1 MHLPVLIVNVHPL
14 SLNPPLAGRSSLA
27 EQYTICGC
35 LYGSER
41 QHAPAPA
48 RHPFLSC
55 LYGSEQERILPGC
68 LN

>member
-27 EQYTICGC
+27 EQYMICGC
-35 LYGSER
+35 LYGSELKR
-41 QHAPAPA
+41 ERNKQSGA
-48 RHPFLSC
+48 FLSC